1 VALSSGM
8 FLAQG
13 RIREAIR
20 TGQGALSLDELD
32 LAALPESLGGLTA
45 LTELYLQ
52 GNQLTALPEWLGG
65 LTASPRSTSAATS
78 WQRCRSGWAA

>member
-1 VALSSGM
+1 M

-45 LTELYLQ
+45 
-52 GNQLTALPEWLGG
+52 
-65 LTASPRSTSAATS
+65 SPRSTSAATS